1 MIYKVIIK
9 EEAYKDLQTAYDY
22 YEEQKTGLGDAFI
35 EEVKEKIDYIKFYP
49 LHFSKVE
56 KDFRQTLIDRFPY
69 LLIYEISGKE
79 VIVYSF
85 FHTSRDPDK
94 KFN

>member
-1 MIYKVIIK
+1 MTYRVVIK
-9 EEAYKDLQTAYDY
+9 EEAFQDLQVAYDY
-22 YEEQKTGLGDAFI
+22 YEEQKPGLGDDFI
-35 EEVKEKIDYIKFYP
+35 AEVKEKINYIQLYP

-69 LLIYEISGKE
+69 LMIYEITGKE

-85 FHTSRDPDK
+85 FHTSRDPQK
-94 KFN
+94 KFK